1 MILADCLFALGEL
14 TLIAGAAIALRA
26 LCRSC
31 YRRGRYAGIC
41 ETRVD
46 VQIERGHAEARKRN
60 ALGQYRERRYGY
72 FPAPTHRL

>member
-1 MILADCLFALGEL
+1 MTPLLVFILGE
-14 TLIAGAAIALRA
+14 TLLIVGMAGLLRM
-26 LCRSC
+26 LCMSF